1 MKQLAYFSATLLFY
15 SIASILG
22 FIMLFSIGA
31 YLEYKFGFQIPF
43 VDVIEGKGKVHV
55 PLVGLHINIPFN
67 YSILF
72 MWLGMLYYG
81 IYFYV
86 FKMFLGVFVQENVF
100 ESKSAKHLRLFLKLN
115 LIPLIYIVIF
125 IGSIVIKGANFNLQD
140 DYFIVLA
147 HLVIA
152 FLVYLYLDVLNRGK
166 YIKDEND
173 LTI

>member
-55 PLVGLHINIPFN
+55 PLIGLHINIPFN

-100 ESKSAKHLRLFLKLN
+100 KSKSIKHLRLFLKLN
-115 LIPLIYIVIF
+115 LMPLIYIVIF
-125 IGSIVIKGANFNLQD
+125 TGAILIKGANFKLQD

-173 LTI
+173 LMV